1 MCNIN
6 VIKCKIDYITS
17 DRIVFIWEWYYVHS
31 TKYAQKSRYV
41 VLGNHIVDKGFGYD
55 QIYLFYLFKL
65 DSTSKRKREIH
76 EQISQTH

>member
-1 MCNIN
+1 M
-6 VIKCKIDYITS
+6 YIAPS
-17 DRIVFIWEWYYVHS
+17 ML
-31 TKYAQKSRYV
+31 KSHDI
-41 VLGNHIVDKGFGYD
+41 LGNHIVDKGFGYD